1 MRLALIAFPYYR
13 TYAETTQHNESDT
26 LRAALLARG
35 VTLELVD
42 GFSAAN
48 DFARFDAVLVLGCW
62 GYHKQPAEFCEFLER
77 LGQQRIPVLNPPSVL
92 RWNMDKKYLI
102 ELQRAGVAVAPLLHF
117 PVHSQI
123 DLAEEIRRA
132 GWSRYV
138 LKPTISANALHT
150 QVCQGPP
157 DVKACALAQQIL
169 SQSGLLIQPYFE
181 ELVAHGELS
190 LLYFGGEFSHAVC
203 KVPKAG
209 DFRSQPDY
217 GACVTPITPSAELLA
232 QIDGILNAA
241 PGPKPLP
248 YARVDGFLQNGRL
261 QLIEL
266 ELIEPFLFLHS
277 AASEPAA
284 AAHCAR
290 ALIQAVS
297 AI

>member
-13 TYAETTQHNESDT
+13 TYAETTQHNESDS

-92 RWNMDKKYLI
+92 RWNMDKKYLV

-150 QVCQGPP
+150 QVREGPS
-157 DVKACALAQQIL
+157 DVKA
-169 SQSGLLIQPYFE
+169 
-181 ELVAHGELS
+181 
-190 LLYFGGEFSHAVC
+190 
-203 KVPKAG
+203 
-209 DFRSQPDY
+209 
-217 GACVTPITPSAELLA
+217 
-232 QIDGILNAA
+232 
-241 PGPKPLP
+241 
-248 YARVDGFLQNGRL
+248 
-261 QLIEL
+261 
-266 ELIEPFLFLHS
+266 
-277 AASEPAA
+277 
-284 AAHCAR
+284 
-290 ALIQAVS
+290 
-297 AI
+297 